1 MELRS
6 MSMRLSPGLVLA
18 LVALSLG
25 GCESLGR
32 ALGTEKVV
40 PDEFAVVAHAPLAI
54 PPDYT
59 LRPPRPGAAPT
70 SDVSPIAKAQQ
81 AIFKAGDQ
89 QAALPDSDKR
99 SAGENELLKRAGAST
114 APPDIRDTIAT
125 EAHSGQID
133 KSFVDKLLIWKG
145 PDYRLGPTD
154 QVIDPAAETQRLKG
168 GPAATGAAAPP
179 SALTGAP
186 IIERTKTPT
195 TMATF

>member
-6 MSMRLSPGLVLA
+6 MSMRLQPGLILA
-18 LVALSLG
+18 LVAASLG

-40 PDEFAVVAHAPLAI
+40 PDEFSVVSHAPLAI

-70 SDVSPIAKAQQ
+70 SDVSPIDKAHQ

-89 QAALPDSDKR
+89 QAALPDADKR
-99 SAGENELLKRAGAST
+99 SAGENELLKRAGAGA
-114 APPDIRDTIAT
+114 APPDIRQTIAT
-125 EAHSGQID
+125 EARSGEID

-145 PDYRLGPTD
+145 PDYKLGPTD
-154 QVIDPAAETQRLKG
+154 QVIDPAAETQRIKG
-168 GPAATGAAAPP
+168 GQAAASAGATP
-179 SALTGAP
+179 SALTSAP

-195 TMATF
+195 TLATF